1 MAEFG
6 PSMIGT
12 AAMTPA
18 RAQALADL
26 KRELD
31 ETGIADLHQQARS
44 LAGGGNTPVGGSQQ
58 DIALTFMTGLKE
70 GFESLQSA
78 MHPHKEQN
86 SSIIK
91 FSAPGKFPILE
102 EHDNQIDFFKKEFHA
117 MSRLQ

>member
-31 ETGIADLHQQARS
+31 ETGIADYHQQSRS
-44 LAGGGNTPVGGSQQ
+44 LAGGNTPGGGNQQ
-58 DIALTFMTGLKE
+58 DIAITFMTGLKE
-70 GFESLQSA
+70 GFESLKSA

-86 SSIIK
+86 SGIIK

-102 EHDNQIDFFKKEFHA
+102 EHDNQIDFLKKEFHHVT
-117 MSRLQ
+117 SE

>member
-31 ETGIADLHQQARS
+31 ETGIADFHQQSRS
-44 LAGGGNTPVGGSQQ
+44 LAGGNTPVGGNQQ

-70 GFESLQSA
+70 GFESLKSA
-78 MHPHKEQN
+78 ISCLLPPTGVVPPPA
-86 SSIIK
+86 SDL
-91 FSAPGKFPILE
+91 AC
-102 EHDNQIDFFKKEFHA
+102 
-117 MSRLQ
+117 